1 MIRPLSILWLG
12 LLAVPAFALL
22 SGEETPAAKDNP
34 PPPAGKPASAA
45 SSASTDGSAKSA
57 SPSAPA
63 GRAKLPANPSELYTR
78 LSAATR
84 PQWRTLYRPTVT
96 RCLDG
101 RQQAAL
107 GLGAVTADLFLAA
120 QARDAQQVRNLMQD
134 EETIEKTLGLIT
146 PMAARR
152 TEMLSAA
159 ENADWPAL
167 ITAIDKLTTAHR
179 RHFREQKDEPLA
191 ELAYIGE
198 WLRALQICHA
208 VAIQKELDDYRL
220 AIGSPALI
228 VEMNRRLDTI
238 NPGGTESSRCLK
250 VLHRHLNNL
259 GKLWPEGD
267 HTYSNLP
274 DRLQRSSEMLRE
286 AVCQLL
292 QEETASPAPAAPAS
306 PQPGP
311 GTLAAPS
318 R

>member
-1 MIRPLSILWLG
+1 MIRPLSFLWFG
-12 LLAVPAFALL
+12 IFAVPAFALL
-22 SGEETPAAKDNP
+22 SGET
-34 PPPAGKPASAA
+34 PPPATTAPASPAP
-45 SSASTDGSAKSA
+45 G
-57 SPSAPA
+57 SAPA
-63 GRAKLPANPSELYTR
+63 KSPAPGRSKLPANPSELYTK

-120 QARDAQQVRNLMQD
+120 QARDAQQIRNLMQD

-146 PMAARR
+146 PMADRR

-167 ITAIDKLTTAHR
+167 VTAIDKLTTAHR

-198 WLRALQICHA
+198 WLRALQVCHA

-238 NPGGTESSRCLK
+238 NPSGSDTSRCLK
-250 VLHRHLNNL
+250 VLHRHLSNL
-259 GKLWPEGD
+259 GKLWPEGE
-267 HTYSNLP
+267 HTYPNLP
-274 DRLQRSSEMLRE
+274 DRLQKSAEMLRE
-286 AVCQLL
+286 AVSQLL
-292 QEETASPAPAAPAS
+292 QEETAIPSSPSGPL
-306 PQPGP
+306 PQQ
-311 GTLAAPS
+311 GTLAAPK

>member
-1 MIRPLSILWLG
+1 MIRPLSFLSLG
-12 LLAVPAFALL
+12 VLAVPAFALL
-22 SGEETPAAKDNP
+22 SAGD
-34 PPPAGKPASAA
+34 PPPADGTPPAASAPVSPASPGP
-45 SSASTDGSAKSA
+45 SAGSAN
-57 SPSAPA
+57 PAP
-63 GRAKLPANPSELYTR
+63 GNRAKLPANPSELYTK

-159 ENADWPAL
+159 ESGDWPAL
-167 ITAIDKLTTAHR
+167 VTAIDKLTTAHR

-208 VAIQKELDDYRL
+208 VAIQRELDDYRL

-228 VEMNRRLDTI
+228 VELNRRLNTI
-238 NPGGTESSRCLK
+238 NPGGGETSRCLK
-250 VLHRHLNNL
+250 VLHRHLGNL

-267 HTYSNLP
+267 HTYANLP

-292 QEETASPAPAAPAS
+292 QEETASPAPAPPAS
-306 PQPGP
+306 RQSDP